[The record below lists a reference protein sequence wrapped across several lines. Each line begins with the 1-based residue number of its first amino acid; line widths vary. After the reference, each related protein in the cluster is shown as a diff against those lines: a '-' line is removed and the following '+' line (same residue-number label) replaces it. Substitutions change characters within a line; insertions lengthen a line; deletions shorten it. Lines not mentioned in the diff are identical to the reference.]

1 MRERFTILIADRNHN
16 IREFLKRELEVEG
29 YLIKLAN
36 NGPEVLKMM
45 VAEPPDLL
53 ILDLDMT
60 YLDGVEIL
68 NQFKN
73 MKQSAPVVIHTLLT
87 AYEEHPI
94 IQKTAAAFLEKN
106 GNNINSL
113 KEKIAEVLHK
123 NYRHKFIK
131 GIKRT
136 VISPPSR
143 SL

>member
-1 MRERFTILIADRNHN
+1 MRGRFTILIADRSHN
-16 IREFLKRELEVEG
+16 IREFLKRELEAEG

-45 VAEPPDLL
+45 VAEHPDLL

-73 MKQSAPVVIHTLLT
+73 MKQSVPVVIHTLLT
-87 AYEEHPI
+87 AYEDHPI
-94 IQKTAAAFLEKN
+94 IQKTAAVFLEKN

-113 KEKIAEVLHK
+113 KEKIAEVLRK
-123 NYRHKFIK
+123 NYRHKFNK

-136 VISPPSR
+136 FISPPSH

>member
-1 MRERFTILIADRNHN
+1 VREKFTIFIADRNHN
-16 IREFLKRELEVEG
+16 IREFLKRELEAEG

-45 VAEPPDLL
+45 IAEPPNLL

-60 YLDGVEIL
+60 CLDELEIL
-68 NQFKN
+68 DQFQN
-73 MKQSAPVVIHTLLT
+73 MKQSVPVVVYTLLT
-87 AYEEHPI
+87 AYEDHPL

-113 KEKIAEVLHK
+113 KEKIAEVLRK
-123 NYRHKFIK
+123 NYRHKFNK
-131 GIKRT
+131 GIKRIF
-136 VISPPSR
+136 ISPPSR